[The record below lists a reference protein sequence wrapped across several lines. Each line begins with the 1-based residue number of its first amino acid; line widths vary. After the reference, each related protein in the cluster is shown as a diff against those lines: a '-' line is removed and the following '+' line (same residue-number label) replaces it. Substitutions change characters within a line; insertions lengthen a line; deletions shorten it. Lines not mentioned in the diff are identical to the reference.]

1 LFRLEQTLH
10 YIYFN
15 RKNITI
21 FIPEGINSIE
31 YLLHREKIFTGTI
44 NYPEEHRK
52 EKNEYLHN
60 KILQS
65 NKTIILIEVYVLLT
79 SISDKP

>member
-1 LFRLEQTLH
+1 VIKLNYCQNNIVQTLH

-44 NYPEEHRK
+44 NYPEEHLYVHRGK
-52 EKNEYLHN
+52 SELYLG
-60 KILQS
+60 
-65 NKTIILIEVYVLLT
+65 
-79 SISDKP
+79 